1 MVALAL
7 RNKTTYGN
15 QNNQV
20 KNQNSNSFLD
30 FFDANPNK
38 EGFQL
43 FNSNPTNKNAQS
55 AQTVIQ
61 TPTGIVNP
69 NQQGLL
75 SNEEIVEQNTGGI
88 LNSPSAPAKEGGYTY
103 NFSQNNQRTS
113 PYSVFTT
120 PQNNTNANAGVDP
133 NFVRPTLPASEG
145 SYTHGYGLG
154 TPTADTNK
162 EGTPK
167 KKSFMDILKDFTQT
181 DFALDMAMKG
191 LEASA
196 PKVGTPT
203 STGRTL
209 FEAYNYA
216 KQQKQQKIDNEINRQ
231 KAKTD
236 NYREP
241 VYRALVRDKQGNQYG
256 LFSSGGMLYADING
270 VRVPQQDLQNAIGD
284 YDIRN
289 VGDQMDGVMTFANFK
304 KLRNTLNDDEVSL
317 KKMINF
323 LKTQDK
329 TSVGYQRIIDGFMG
343 KIKTFFSTKA
353 KQYDMTEEE
362 LALAIAEGQLQGLLG
377 SSRKEVVGGGVLT
390 EQDARRIIEY
400 LGGDIDALQNPYR
413 VQEAISYIFGEKLT
427 NYDLNLE
434 DHNIA
439 VENEYGT
446 RGYKSKDRIEF
457 SPEEIDLLS
466 ADVAFETG
474 YKNFPDMTLEEIL
487 GFDHTTLTDPKDLDL
502 YFKTLKEKQ
511 NNGN

>member
-1 MVALAL
+1 MVAMLL
-7 RNKTTYGN
+7 KEKGIYGN
-15 QNNQV
+15 QNTKVQ
-20 KNQNSNSFLD
+20 NQNNNSFLD

-43 FNSNPTNKNAQS
+43 FNTNPNRNAQS
-55 AQTVIQ
+55 VQTVNQ
-61 TPTGIVNP
+61 SPTGIVNP
-69 NQQGLL
+69 NQQTLL
-75 SNEEIVEQNTGGI
+75 SNEEIIEQNTGGI
-88 LNSPSAPAKEGGYTY
+88 LSPSAPAKEGGYTY
-103 NFSQNNQRTS
+103 NFSQPNQRTT

-120 PQNNTNANAGVDP
+120 PQSNTNANAGVNQ

-154 TPTADTNK
+154 TPSADTNK
-162 EGTPK
+162 DGTPK
-167 KKSFMDILKDFTQT
+167 KKSFIDILKDFTQT

-241 VYRALVRDKQGNQYG
+241 VYRALVRDKKGNQYG

-270 VRVPQQDLQNAIGD
+270 VRVPQQDLQSVIGD

-289 VGDQMDGVMTFANFK
+289 VGDQMDGVMSFANFK

-317 KKMINF
+317 KKMISF
-323 LKTQDK
+323 LKEQDK

-343 KIKTFFSTKA
+343 KMKTFFSTKA
-353 KQYDMTEEE
+353 KQYEMTEEE
-362 LALAIAEGQLQGLLG
+362 LALAIAQGKLQGLLG

-400 LGGDIDALQNPYR
+400 LGGDINALQNKFR

-434 DHNIA
+434 DYNIA

-457 SPEEIDLLS
+457 SPEEVDLLS
-466 ADVAFETG
+466 ADVAFESG
-474 YKNFPDMTLEEIL
+474 MKSFDDMTLDQLLNDI
-487 GFDHTTLTDPKDLDL
+487 DPTTLDDNDLSIYL
-502 YFKTLKEKQ
+502 EAVKKKQEKK
-511 NNGN
+511 

>member
-1 MVALAL
+1 MVAMLL
-7 RNKTTYGN
+7 KEKGIYGN
-15 QNNQV
+15 QNTQV
-20 KNQNSNSFLD
+20 QNQNNNSFLD

-43 FNSNPTNKNAQS
+43 FNTNPNRNAQS
-55 AQTVIQ
+55 VQTVNQ
-61 TPTGIVNP
+61 SPTGIVNP
-69 NQQGLL
+69 NQQTLL
-75 SNEEIVEQNTGGI
+75 SNEEIIEQNTGGI
-88 LNSPSAPAKEGGYTY
+88 LSPSAPAKEGGYTY
-103 NFSQNNQRTS
+103 NFSQPNRRTT

-120 PQNNTNANAGVDP
+120 PQSNTNANAGVNQ

-154 TPTADTNK
+154 TPSADTNK
-162 EGTPK
+162 DGTPK
-167 KKSFMDILKDFTQT
+167 KKSFIDILKDFTQT

-196 PKVGTPT
+196 PRVGVPT

-256 LFSSGGMLYADING
+256 LFSSGGMLYADVNG
-270 VRVPQQDLQNAIGD
+270 VRVPQQDLQSVIGD

-289 VGDQMDGVMTFANFK
+289 VGDQMDGVMSFSNFK
-304 KLRNTLNDDEVSL
+304 KLRNTINDDEVSL

-329 TSVGYQRIIDGFMG
+329 TSVGYQRIVDGFMA
-343 KIKTFFSTKA
+343 KMKTFFSTKA

-362 LALAIAEGQLQGLLG
+362 LALQLANGQLQGLLG

-400 LGGDIDALQNPYR
+400 LGGDINALQNPYR

-427 NYDLNLE
+427 NYDINLE
-434 DHNIA
+434 DYNIA

-446 RGYKSKDRIEF
+446 RGYKTKKRIEF
-457 SPEEIDLLS
+457 SPDEVDLLS
-466 ADVAFETG
+466 ADVAFESG
-474 YKNFPDMTLEEIL
+474 MKSFDDMTLDQLLNDI
-487 GFDHTTLTDPKDLDL
+487 DPTTLNDNDLSIYL
-502 YFKTLKEKQ
+502 EAVKKKQKEK
-511 NNGN
+511 

>member
-1 MVALAL
+1 MVAMFLK
-7 RNKTTYGN
+7 NKGIYGN
-15 QNNQV
+15 QNTQV
-20 KNQNSNSFLD
+20 QNQNNNSFLD

-38 EGFQL
+38 EGFQF

-55 AQTVIQ
+55 VQTVLQ
-61 TPTGIVNP
+61 TPTGIINP
-69 NQQGLL
+69 NQQSLL
-75 SNEEIVEQNTGGI
+75 TNEEIIEQNTNGI
-88 LNSPSAPAKEGGYTY
+88 LASPSAPAKEGGYTY
-103 NFSQNNQRTS
+103 NFSQPNQRTT

-120 PQNNTNANAGVDP
+120 PQSNTNTNTSVNQ

-154 TPTADTNK
+154 TPSADTNK
-162 EGTPK
+162 DGTPK
-167 KKSFMDILKDFTQT
+167 KKSFIDILKDFTQT

-196 PKVGTPT
+196 PRVGEPT

-270 VRVPQQDLQNAIGD
+270 VRVPQQDLQNVIGD

-289 VGDQMDGVMTFANFK
+289 VGDQMEGVMSFANFK

-317 KKMINF
+317 KKMISF
-323 LKTQDK
+323 LKEQDK

-343 KIKTFFSTKA
+343 KMKTFFSTKA
-353 KQYDMTEEE
+353 KQYEMTEEE
-362 LALAIAEGQLQGLLG
+362 LALAIAQGKLQGLLG

-400 LGGDIDALQNPYR
+400 LGGDINALQNKFR

-434 DHNIA
+434 DYNIA

-457 SPEEIDLLS
+457 SPEEVDLLS
-466 ADVAFETG
+466 ADVAFESG
-474 YKNFPDMTLEEIL
+474 MKSFDDMTLDQLLNDI
-487 GFDHTTLTDPKDLDL
+487 DPTTLDDNDLSIYL
-502 YFKTLKEKQ
+502 EAVKKKQKEK
-511 NNGN
+511 

>member
-1 MVALAL
+1 MVAMLL
-7 RNKTTYGN
+7 KEKGIYGN
-15 QNNQV
+15 QNTQV
-20 KNQNSNSFLD
+20 QNQNNNSFLD

-38 EGFQL
+38 EGFQF

-55 AQTVIQ
+55 VQTVLQ

-69 NQQGLL
+69 NQQTLL
-75 SNEEIVEQNTGGI
+75 SNEEIIEQNTGGI
-88 LNSPSAPAKEGGYTY
+88 LSPSAPAKEGGYTY
-103 NFSQNNQRTS
+103 NFSQPNQRTT

-120 PQNNTNANAGVDP
+120 PQSNKNANVGVNQ

-154 TPTADTNK
+154 TPSADTNK
-162 EGTPK
+162 DGTPK
-167 KKSFMDILKDFTQT
+167 KKSFIDILKDFTQT

-196 PKVGTPT
+196 PRVGEPT

-216 KQQKQQKIDNEINRQ
+216 KEQKQQKIDNEINRQ
-231 KAKTD
+231 RAKTD

-270 VRVPQQDLQNAIGD
+270 VRVPQQDLQNVIGD

-289 VGDQMDGVMTFANFK
+289 VGDQMEGVMSFANFK

-329 TSVGYQRIIDGFMG
+329 TSVGYQRIVDGFMA
-343 KIKTFFSTKA
+343 KMKTFFSTKA

-362 LALAIAEGQLQGLLG
+362 LALQLANGQLQGLLG

-400 LGGDIDALQNPYR
+400 LGGDINALQNPYR
-413 VQEAISYIFGEKLT
+413 VKEAISYIFGEKLT

-434 DHNIA
+434 DYNIA

-457 SPEEIDLLS
+457 SPEEVDLLS
-466 ADVAFETG
+466 ADVAFESG
-474 YKNFPDMTLEEIL
+474 MKSFDDMTLDQLLNDI
-487 GFDHTTLTDPKDLDL
+487 DPTTLNDNDLSNYL
-502 YFKTLKEKQ
+502 EAVKKKQKEK
-511 NNGN
+511 

>member
-1 MVALAL
+1 MVAMFLK
-7 RNKTTYGN
+7 NKGIYGN
-15 QNNQV
+15 QNTQV
-20 KNQNSNSFLD
+20 QNQNNNSFLD

-38 EGFQL
+38 EGFQF

-55 AQTVIQ
+55 VQTVLQ
-61 TPTGIVNP
+61 TPTGIINP
-69 NQQGLL
+69 NQQSLL
-75 SNEEIVEQNTGGI
+75 TNEEIIEQNTNGI
-88 LNSPSAPAKEGGYTY
+88 LASPSAPAKEGGYTY
-103 NFSQNNQRTS
+103 NFSQPNQRTT

-120 PQNNTNANAGVDP
+120 PQSNTNTNTGANQ

-154 TPTADTNK
+154 KPSTDTNK
-162 EGTPK
+162 DGTPK
-167 KKSFMDILKDFTQT
+167 KKSFIDILKDFTQT

-196 PKVGTPT
+196 PRVGEPT

-231 KAKTD
+231 RAKTD

-270 VRVPQQDLQNAIGD
+270 VRVPQQDLQNVIGD

-289 VGDQMDGVMTFANFK
+289 VGDQMEGVMSFANFK

-317 KKMINF
+317 KKMISF
-323 LKTQDK
+323 LKEQDK

-343 KIKTFFSTKA
+343 KMKTFFSTKA
-353 KQYDMTEEE
+353 KQYEMTEEE
-362 LALAIAEGQLQGLLG
+362 LALAIAQGKLQGLLG

-400 LGGDIDALQNPYR
+400 LGGDINALQNKFR

-434 DHNIA
+434 DYNIA

-446 RGYKSKDRIEF
+446 RGYKTKDRIEF

-466 ADVAFETG
+466 ADVAFESG
-474 YKNFPDMTLEEIL
+474 MKSFDDMTLDQLLNDI
-487 GFDHTTLTDPKDLDL
+487 DPTTLNDNDLSIYL
-502 YFKTLKEKQ
+502 EAVKKKQKEK
-511 NNGN
+511 

>member
-38 EGFQL
+38 EGFQF
-43 FNSNPTNKNAQS
+43 FNTNPNRNVQS
-55 AQTVIQ
+55 VQTVKQ
-61 TPTGIVNP
+61 TPTGVINP

-88 LNSPSAPAKEGGYTY
+88 LSPSAPAKEGGYTY

-120 PQNNTNANAGVDP
+120 PQNNTNANAGVNS

-154 TPTADTNK
+154 TPTTDTNK
-162 EGTPK
+162 DGTPK

-216 KQQKQQKIDNEINRQ
+216 KEQKQQKIDNEINRQ

-241 VYRALVRDKQGNQYG
+241 VYRALVRDKKGNQYG

-270 VRVPQQDLQNAIGD
+270 VRVPQQDLQDVIGD

-289 VGDQMDGVMTFANFK
+289 VGDQMDGVMSFANFK

-317 KKMINF
+317 KKMISF
-323 LKTQDK
+323 LKEQDK
-329 TSVGYQRIIDGFMG
+329 TSIGYQRIIDGFMG
-343 KIKTFFSTKA
+343 KMKTFFSTKA
-353 KQYDMTEEE
+353 KQYEMTEEE
-362 LALAIAEGQLQGLLG
+362 LALAIAQGKLQGLLG

-400 LGGDIDALQNPYR
+400 LGGDIDALQNKFR

-446 RGYKSKDRIEF
+446 RGYKSKDRIQF
-457 SPEEIDLLS
+457 SPKEIDLLS

-474 YKNFPDMTLEEIL
+474 MKSFPEMTLQQLLEEV
-487 GFDHTTLTDPKDLDL
+487 DTSSLTDEEYVDYAKAVKD
-502 YFKTLKEKQ
+502 KQ
-511 NNGN
+511 NGN

>member
-61 TPTGIVNP
+61 TPTGVINP

-88 LNSPSAPAKEGGYTY
+88 LSPSAPAKEGGYTY

-120 PQNNTNANAGVDP
+120 PQNNTNANAGVNS

-154 TPTADTNK
+154 TPTTDTNK
-162 EGTPK
+162 DGTPK

-216 KQQKQQKIDNEINRQ
+216 KEQKQQKIDNEINRQ

-236 NYREP
+236 NYKEP
-241 VYRALVRDKQGNQYG
+241 VFRGLIIDKKGNEYG
-256 LFSSGGMLYADING
+256 YFSSGGSTYAEVNKK
-270 VRVPQQDLQNAIGD
+270 RVNLSDLKNAIGD
-284 YDIRN
+284 FEIRN
-289 VGDQMDGVMTFANFK
+289 VGQQTIGVANFDSFATIEQDLLDSEK
-304 KLRNTLNDDEVSL
+304 SL
-317 KKMINF
+317 
-323 LKTQDK
+323 Q
-329 TSVGYQRIIDGFMG
+329 SYQRYLDLQEDTNTGVARLANQYSAIF
-343 KIKTFFSTKA
+343 KTFFGQGLTP
-353 KQYDMTEEE
+353 EE
-362 LALAIAEGQLQGLLG
+362 LATKVANGELQRLIGA
-377 SSRKEVVGGGVLT
+377 SRKNIVGGGVMT
-390 EQDARRIIEY
+390 EQDALRI
-400 LGGDIDALQNPYR
+400 IDALGGQIDSLQDPQAVKR
-413 VQEAISYIFGEKLT
+413 AISQMFKETYKDYEVKLKQYNYNVDREYGNT
-427 NYDLNLE
+427 GYERKKPIEFTKNQLENFSGDVIYDLGLVDFEAMSDEQILDIIPENLNDE
-434 DHNIA
+434 ELKIYFD
-439 VENEYGT
+439 VREV
-446 RGYKSKDRIEF
+446 RGLI
-457 SPEEIDLLS
+457 
-466 ADVAFETG
+466 
-474 YKNFPDMTLEEIL
+474 
-487 GFDHTTLTDPKDLDL
+487 
-502 YFKTLKEKQ
+502 
-511 NNGN
+511 

>member
-1 MVALAL
+1 MVAMFLK
-7 RNKTTYGN
+7 NKGIYGN
-15 QNNQV
+15 QNTQV
-20 KNQNSNSFLD
+20 QNQNNNSFLD

-38 EGFQL
+38 EGFQF
-43 FNSNPTNKNAQS
+43 FNSNPNNKNAQS
-55 AQTVIQ
+55 VQTVLQ
-61 TPTGIVNP
+61 TPTGIINP
-69 NQQGLL
+69 NQQSLL
-75 SNEEIVEQNTGGI
+75 TNEEIIEQNTNGI
-88 LNSPSAPAKEGGYTY
+88 LASPSAPAKEGGYTY
-103 NFSQNNQRTS
+103 NFSQPNQRTT

-120 PQNNTNANAGVDP
+120 PQSNTNTNTGVNQ

-154 TPTADTNK
+154 KPSTDTNK
-162 EGTPK
+162 DGTPK
-167 KKSFMDILKDFTQT
+167 KKSFIDILKDFTQT

-196 PKVGTPT
+196 PRVGEPT

-231 KAKTD
+231 RAKTD

-270 VRVPQQDLQNAIGD
+270 VRVPQQDLQNVIGD

-289 VGDQMDGVMTFANFK
+289 VGDQMEGVMSFANFK
-304 KLRNTLNDDEVSL
+304 KLRNTLNDDEISL
-317 KKMINF
+317 KKMISF
-323 LKTQDK
+323 LKEQDK

-343 KIKTFFSTKA
+343 KMKTFFSTKA
-353 KQYDMTEEE
+353 KQYEMTEEE
-362 LALAIAEGQLQGLLG
+362 LALAIAQGKLQGLLG

-400 LGGDIDALQNPYR
+400 LGGDINALQNKFR

-434 DHNIA
+434 DYNIA

-446 RGYKSKDRIEF
+446 RGYKTKDRIEF
-457 SPEEIDLLS
+457 SPEEVDLVS
-466 ADVAFETG
+466 ADVAFESG
-474 YKNFPDMTLEEIL
+474 MKSFDDMTLDQLLNDI
-487 GFDHTTLTDPKDLDL
+487 DPTTLDDNDLSIYL
-502 YFKTLKEKQ
+502 EAVKKKQEEK
-511 NNGN
+511 

>member
-1 MVALAL
+1 MVAMLL
-7 RNKTTYGN
+7 KEKGIYGN
-15 QNNQV
+15 QNTQV
-20 KNQNSNSFLD
+20 QNQNNNSFLD

-43 FNSNPTNKNAQS
+43 FNTNPNRNAQS
-55 AQTVIQ
+55 VQTVNQ
-61 TPTGIVNP
+61 SPTGIVNP
-69 NQQGLL
+69 NQQTLL
-75 SNEEIVEQNTGGI
+75 SNEEIIEQNTGGI
-88 LNSPSAPAKEGGYTY
+88 LSPSAPAKEGGYTY
-103 NFSQNNQRTS
+103 NFSQPNRRTT

-120 PQNNTNANAGVDP
+120 PQSNTNANAGVNQ

-154 TPTADTNK
+154 TPSADTNK
-162 EGTPK
+162 DGTPK
-167 KKSFMDILKDFTQT
+167 KKSFIDILKDFTQT

-196 PKVGTPT
+196 PRVGVPT

-241 VYRALVRDKQGNQYG
+241 VYRALVRDKRGNQYG
-256 LFSSGGMLYADING
+256 LFSSGGMLYADVNG
-270 VRVPQQDLQNAIGD
+270 VRVPQQDLQSVIGD

-289 VGDQMDGVMTFANFK
+289 VGDQMDGVMSFSNFK
-304 KLRNTLNDDEVSL
+304 KLRNTINDDEVSL

-329 TSVGYQRIIDGFMG
+329 TSVGYQRIVDGFMA
-343 KIKTFFSTKA
+343 KMKTFFSTKA
-353 KQYDMTEEE
+353 KQYKLTEEE
-362 LALAIAEGQLQGLLG
+362 LAFQLANGQLQGLLG

-400 LGGDIDALQNPYR
+400 LGGDINALQNPYR

-427 NYDLNLE
+427 NYDINLE
-434 DHNIA
+434 DYNIA

-446 RGYKSKDRIEF
+446 RGYKTKDRIKF
-457 SPEEIDLLS
+457 SPEEVDLLS

-487 GFDHTTLTDPKDLDL
+487 AFDHTTLTDPEDLEL

>member
-1 MVALAL
+1 MVAMLL
-7 RNKTTYGN
+7 KNKGIYGN
-15 QNNQV
+15 QNTQV
-20 KNQNSNSFLD
+20 QNQNNNSFLD

-38 EGFQL
+38 EGFQF

-55 AQTVIQ
+55 VQTVLQ
-61 TPTGIVNP
+61 TPTGIINP
-69 NQQGLL
+69 NQQSLL
-75 SNEEIVEQNTGGI
+75 TNQEIIEQNTNGI
-88 LNSPSAPAKEGGYTY
+88 LTSPSAPAKEGGYTY
-103 NFSQNNQRTS
+103 NFSQPNQRTT

-120 PQNNTNANAGVDP
+120 PQSNTNTNEVVNQ

-154 TPTADTNK
+154 TPSADTNK
-162 EGTPK
+162 DGTPK
-167 KKSFMDILKDFTQT
+167 KKSFIDILKDFTQT

-196 PKVGTPT
+196 PKVGVPT
-203 STGRTL
+203 STGKTL

-231 KAKTD
+231 KAETD

-270 VRVPQQDLQNAIGD
+270 VRVPQQDLQNVIGD

-289 VGDQMDGVMTFANFK
+289 VGDQMEGVMSFANFK

-329 TSVGYQRIIDGFMG
+329 TSVGYQRIVDGFMA
-343 KIKTFFSTKA
+343 KMKTFFSTKA

-362 LALAIAEGQLQGLLG
+362 LALQLANGQLQGLLG

-400 LGGDIDALQNPYR
+400 LGGDINALQNPYR

-434 DHNIA
+434 DYNIA

-457 SPEEIDLLS
+457 SPEEVDLLS
-466 ADVAFETG
+466 ADVAFESG
-474 YKNFPDMTLEEIL
+474 MKSFGDMTLDQLLNDI
-487 GFDHTTLTDPKDLDL
+487 DPTTLDDNDLSIYL
-502 YFKTLKEKQ
+502 EAVKKKQEEK
-511 NNGN
+511 

>member
-1 MVALAL
+1 MVAMLL
-7 RNKTTYGN
+7 KEKGIYGN
-15 QNNQV
+15 QNTQV
-20 KNQNSNSFLD
+20 QNQNNNSFLD

-43 FNSNPTNKNAQS
+43 FNTNPNRNAQS
-55 AQTVIQ
+55 VQTVNQ
-61 TPTGIVNP
+61 SPTGIVNP
-69 NQQGLL
+69 NQQTLL
-75 SNEEIVEQNTGGI
+75 SNEEIIEQNTGGI
-88 LNSPSAPAKEGGYTY
+88 LSPSAPAKEGGYTY
-103 NFSQNNQRTS
+103 NFSQPNQRTT

-120 PQNNTNANAGVDP
+120 PQSNTNANAGVNQ

-154 TPTADTNK
+154 TPSADTNK
-162 EGTPK
+162 DGTPK
-167 KKSFMDILKDFTQT
+167 KKSFIDILKDFTQT

-241 VYRALVRDKQGNQYG
+241 VYRALVRDKKGNQYG

-270 VRVPQQDLQNAIGD
+270 VRVPQQDLQSVIGD

-289 VGDQMDGVMTFANFK
+289 VGDQMDGVMSFANFK

-317 KKMINF
+317 KKMISF
-323 LKTQDK
+323 LKEQDK

-343 KIKTFFSTKA
+343 KMKTFFSTKA
-353 KQYDMTEEE
+353 KQYEMTEEE
-362 LALAIAEGQLQGLLG
+362 LALAIAQGKLQGLLG

-400 LGGDIDALQNPYR
+400 LGGDINALQNKFR

-434 DHNIA
+434 DYNIA

-457 SPEEIDLLS
+457 SPEEVDLLS
-466 ADVAFETG
+466 ADVAFESG
-474 YKNFPDMTLEEIL
+474 MKSFDDMTLDQLLNDI
-487 GFDHTTLTDPKDLDL
+487 DPTTLDDNDLSIYL
-502 YFKTLKEKQ
+502 EAVKKKQEKK
-511 NNGN
+511 